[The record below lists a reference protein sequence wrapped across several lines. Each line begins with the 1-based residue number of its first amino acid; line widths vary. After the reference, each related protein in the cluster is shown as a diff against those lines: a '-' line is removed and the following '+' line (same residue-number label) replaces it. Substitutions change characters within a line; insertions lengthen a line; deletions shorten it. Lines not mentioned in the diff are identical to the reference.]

1 MSRAPHI
8 AALLVLAAAARAEA
22 EPLRLRA
29 DAFASS
35 ASPVGLVDVT
45 AGGEINDWLR
55 ADAVVWLGAGAAID
69 DPDADVLVIAAH
81 ARSPKGHGEATLG
94 RFVLNVGALRP
105 LHLDGLDARVHLPY
119 RLTAEA
125 FAGAPVVQGLDSRSW
140 DWLAGGRIGRRLGD
154 WGSAG
159 VAFLEERDHGELS
172 TQELGLDAGGAIDRK
187 SDASARL
194 AIDLISSAVALA
206 EVSAV
211 RRMGDV
217 RVELYA
223 THRSPSHL
231 IPATSLFSVLG
242 DSPAQHGGGRARWRI
257 APRLDLDLDAG
268 LRRAGGETGI
278 DITGK
283 ATLRL
288 DDKGRGMLS
297 IELRREDAPVCGQTV
312 TTGAIAR
319 SGSDG
324 SGICGGGWTGARG
337 AARVPIDA
345 HFTASTELELVRPD
359 DQTRGNWWPW
369 AIAALGWRAGNWDA
383 ALATEASASP
393 EYSHRVDVIARLGRR
408 WELP

>member
-1 MSRAPHI
+1 MTRTAHLC
-8 AALLVLAAAARAEA
+8 ALVAVTAAATPATA

-45 AGGEINDWLR
+45 AGGQINDWLR

-81 ARSPKGHGEATLG
+81 ARSPKHHGEATLG

-105 LHLDGLDARVHLPY
+105 LHLDGIDAKVNLPQ
-119 RLTAEA
+119 RLQAEA
-125 FAGAPVVQGLDSRSW
+125 FAGAPVVPGLSDRSW
-140 DWLAGGRIGRRLGD
+140 DWLAGGRVGRRLGD

-159 VAFLEERDHGELS
+159 IAFLEQRDHGALA
-172 TQELGLDAGGAIDRK
+172 TQELGFDAGGAIDKK

-194 AIDLISSAVALA
+194 AVDLISTAVALA
-206 EVSAV
+206 QVSAV

-217 RVELYA
+217 RVEAYL
-223 THRSPSHL
+223 THRSPAHL

-242 DSPAQHGGGRARWRI
+242 DSPAQHGGARARWRI

-268 LRRAGGETGI
+268 VRRAGGEYGADVTGR
-278 DITGK
+278 

-288 DDKGRGMLS
+288 DDRGRGMLS
-297 IELRREDAPVCGQTV
+297 FELRREDAPVCGQTV
-312 TTGAIAR
+312 AGK
-319 SGSDG
+319 SGSAG
-324 SGICGGGWTGARG
+324 PGICGGGWTGARG
-337 AARVPIDA
+337 AARVPIDD

-359 DQTRGNWWPW
+359 DQTRGGWWPW
-369 AIAALGWRAGNWDA
+369 ALAAIGWRAGAWDA
-383 ALATEASASP
+383 AIATEASASP